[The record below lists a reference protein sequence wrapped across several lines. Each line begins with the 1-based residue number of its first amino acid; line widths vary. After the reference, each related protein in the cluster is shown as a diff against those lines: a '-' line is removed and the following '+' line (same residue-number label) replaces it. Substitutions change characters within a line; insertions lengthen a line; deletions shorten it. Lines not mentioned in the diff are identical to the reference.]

1 MEILTIDLIKD
12 VHRLIKQSVDEKA
25 RVPKTVKNLTQVQI
39 IYYLTTNKDKVV
51 YQKDIGEALRLKKSS
66 ITEHLD
72 YLEDVGYIERVQEK
86 NDKRKNSIKLSA
98 EALKKENEIQAVLKE
113 LNAKAI
119 RDISPKELETF
130 EKIIRKMEEN
140 LK

>member
-72 YLEDVGYIERVQEK
+72 YLEDVGYIERVQEE